1 MAFSAR
7 VADEK
12 QEEYLDFVQGAPS
25 PRTGRARTYIIV
37 KRGKMYRLHE
47 EGGDGGSSQTRRQ
60 VVTGAIVRRYDPDA
74 GDQEGKPAK
83 FPTPQEAEAYARRW
97 L

>member
-7 VADEK
+7 VADERH
-12 QEEYLDFVQGAPS
+12 EEYLDFVLGAPS
-25 PRTGRARTYIIV
+25 PRTGRVRTYLIV
-37 KRGKMYRLHE
+37 KRGKWYRVHE
-47 EGGDGGSSQTRRQ
+47 DGSPQVGSANRRQ

-74 GDQEGKPAK
+74 KDQEGKPAK
-83 FPTPQEAEAYARRW
+83 FPTPQEAESYVRRW